1 MGEFVAASA
10 FETEDVVAVLTAVSS
25 FLTAHS
31 WPAVPVEDAESA
43 AADEVQIF
51 PPTNGWTVVLWPHY
65 FTEVAAAE
73 HMSRELGVL
82 TSTARIYDGDYWT
95 HSLLRNGVTLDRF
108 ASMPDYFTDD
118 VDEVVRLVA
127 KYAGRSEVI
136 ADATGCPV
144 EQLAPYLV
152 RIGEDEDSD
161 DEVEPARAKAFPDD
175 EFELDSP
182 WVFVDFWR
190 RFGPYYPEDLSQYA
204 ARLRLAPGWLDKL
217 PSGDP
222 EL

>member
-10 FETEDVVAVLTAVSS
+10 FKTADVIAVVAAVSG
-25 FLTAHS
+25 FVAAHS
-31 WPAVPVEDAESA
+31 SPAARVEAAEPVT
-43 AADEVQIF
+43 ADEVQIY
-51 PPTNGWTVVLWPHY
+51 PPANGWTVVLWPNY
-65 FTEVAAAE
+65 FIEVAAAE

-95 HSLLRNGVTLDRF
+95 HSLLRDGETLDRF
-108 ASMPDYFTDD
+108 ASIPDYFAE
-118 VDEVVRLVA
+118 DEDEAAALA
-127 KYAGRSEVI
+127 TKYAGKPEVI

-144 EQLAPYLV
+144 EQVAPYLV
-152 RIGEDEDSD
+152 HIEEDEEGD
-161 DEVEPARAKAFPDD
+161 DEPDRVKAFPDD
-175 EFELDSP
+175 EFELDSA

-190 RFGPYYPEDLSQYA
+190 RFGPRYPDDVSASA

-217 PSGDP
+217 PTGDQ